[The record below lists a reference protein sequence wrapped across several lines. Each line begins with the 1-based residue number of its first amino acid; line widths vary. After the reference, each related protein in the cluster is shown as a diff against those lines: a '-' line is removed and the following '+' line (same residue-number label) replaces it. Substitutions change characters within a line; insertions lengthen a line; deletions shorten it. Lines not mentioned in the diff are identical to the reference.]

1 MVQVPSPAV
10 SFVGRHNS
18 GKTTLIVK
26 LIEELVARG
35 HDVGSVKHH
44 SHAGFTIDIPG
55 KDSYRHRA
63 AGACETVIS
72 CPGMTAR
79 VKTTPGET
87 ECADIVASMPGHDIV
102 IVEGYRKSGLPT
114 IEIMRAAN
122 PADARAAALFA
133 EGARRGWPLGVD
145 FTQAARSLAHPQ
157 RGAADPA
164 EPAAGGRASTPTGT
178 PAGPADPAAPV
189 EPAAPAAPVEPA
201 DSAAGC
207 ALFSLDLDDAR
218 VRDAV
223 QKAPAATTIA
233 VVTDIPAALEAAHIY
248 GIPAFGL
255 EEAPLLA
262 TFLEERY
269 LRSRLTVVIQAGG
282 ESRRMGRSKAT
293 VPFAGRPLICRM
305 VERLAS
311 VADELVIT
319 TNEPE
324 NLEFLHDAYPE
335 LGIRLVRDVLDYR
348 GALPG
353 LYTALEAATNPY
365 VGVIAC
371 DMIFASSSLL
381 IAEAEAMTA
390 TGADVVV
397 PVNKH
402 GFEPFHAVYRRDTC
416 LPIIRDGVKE
426 GALRAQ
432 SFLDRVHVHEFPQ
445 DKVLEAEPMGGCFL
459 NANTPEQLEAVERMF
474 LEG

>member
-122 PADARAAALFA
+122 PADVRAAALLA

-157 RGAADPA
+157 REGAANFA
-164 EPAAGGRASTPTGT
+164 EPAAGGRASTSTG
-178 PAGPADPAAPV
+178 ASCVSAAPV
-189 EPAAPAAPVEPA
+189 DPADSADLTTSVEPADCVSAAPVDP

-207 ALFSLDLDDAR
+207 ALFSLDLNDAR

-269 LRSRLTVVIQAGG
+269 LCSRLTVVIQAGG

-365 VGVIAC
+365 VGVVAC
-371 DMIFASSSLL
+371 DMIF
-381 IAEAEAMTA
+381 
-390 TGADVVV
+390 
-397 PVNKH
+397 
-402 GFEPFHAVYRRDTC
+402 
-416 LPIIRDGVKE
+416 
-426 GALRAQ
+426 
-432 SFLDRVHVHEFPQ
+432 
-445 DKVLEAEPMGGCFL
+445 
-459 NANTPEQLEAVERMF
+459 
-474 LEG
+474 